1 MSEERTII
9 QRVVEHYTSTGEA
22 TDSQVA
28 VTRLPDGK
36 TSFVEP
42 TADGGRGIT
51 LDEYRLD
58 GRVIWAAYST
68 RTKIVYLSEARQS

>member
-1 MSEERTII
+1 MSEGKDII
-9 QRVVEHYTSTGEA
+9 QRVVAHYTATGDA
-22 TDSQVA
+22 TDSEVA
-28 VTRLPDGK
+28 VTLLPDNK

-42 TADGGRGIT
+42 TADGGRGLS

-68 RTKIVYLSEARQS
+68 RTKIVYLSDSRRP